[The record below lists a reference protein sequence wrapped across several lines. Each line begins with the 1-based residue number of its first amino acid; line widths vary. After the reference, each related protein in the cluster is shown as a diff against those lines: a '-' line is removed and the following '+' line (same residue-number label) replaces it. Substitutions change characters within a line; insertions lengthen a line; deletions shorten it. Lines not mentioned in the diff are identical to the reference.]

1 MAARKTRVK
10 LRFQVEK
17 AVADIDRALGHL
29 QNLDDLN
36 AGRHYVVN
44 TQLPLL
50 VEMLDNTR
58 KVFKRFR
65 EIL

>member
-17 AVADIDRALGHL
+17 AIADIDRALGHL
-29 QNLDDLN
+29 QRLDELN
-36 AGRHYVVN
+36 ATRHYVVN